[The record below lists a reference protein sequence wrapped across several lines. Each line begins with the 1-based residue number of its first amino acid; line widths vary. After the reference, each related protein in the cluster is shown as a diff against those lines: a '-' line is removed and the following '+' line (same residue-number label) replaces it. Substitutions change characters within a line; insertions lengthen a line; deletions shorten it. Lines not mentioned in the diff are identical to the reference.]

1 MPEQYR
7 LPYTLKAPCPETE
20 DMYLAEVPVLPGC
33 RAWGTTAEE
42 ALFILEGV
50 AADYIASC
58 EEHGDPLPVAIVA
71 AGELVVSVR
80 PPARGFEQA

>member
-1 MPEQYR
+1 MPKLYS
-7 LPYTLKAPCPETE
+7 LPFTLRSPSEGTE

-42 ALFILEGV
+42 ALHNLDGV

-58 EEHGDPLPVAIVA
+58 MEHGDELPVSFDR
-71 AGELVVSVR
+71 AGEFVVAV
-80 PPARGFEQA
+80 